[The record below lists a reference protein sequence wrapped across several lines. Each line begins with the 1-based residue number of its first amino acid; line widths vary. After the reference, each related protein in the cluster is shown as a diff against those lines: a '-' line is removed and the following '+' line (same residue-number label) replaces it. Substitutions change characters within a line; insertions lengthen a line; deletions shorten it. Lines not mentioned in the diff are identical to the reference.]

1 MLDEDGVVAVMGM
14 AVVVDKDGSLWC
26 GVGFHLLQLHNAV
39 SLFLDRCCLPSA
51 SIRHKTTNIITLDVK
66 NNIKC

>member
-1 MLDEDGVVAVMGM
+1 MAAVALAAALDAGRGRGGGSGGV

-39 SLFLDRCCLPSA
+39 SLICSSCHVLPS
-51 SIRHKTTNIITLDVK
+51 RVHP
-66 NNIKC
+66 